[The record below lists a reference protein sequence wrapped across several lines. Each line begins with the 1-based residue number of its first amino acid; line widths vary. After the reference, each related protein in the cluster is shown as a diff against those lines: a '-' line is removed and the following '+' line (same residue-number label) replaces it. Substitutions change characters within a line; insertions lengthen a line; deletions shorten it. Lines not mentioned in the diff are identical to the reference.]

1 MAGCDES
8 HPFLATQ
15 TIDGIY
21 DRVTLVARNA
31 EHITYL
37 FLDETTYQG
46 FGSADCSHF
55 PNLSFPF
62 LVPSGDGTL
71 TITACWGMLLN

>member
-1 MAGCDES
+1 MVGCDES

-21 DRVTLVARNA
+21 DRVTLVAGNA

-37 FLDETTYQG
+37 FLDETTYQS
-46 FGSADCSHF
+46 FCTADCSHF

-62 LVPSGDGTL
+62 SVPSGDS
-71 TITACWGMLLN
+71 TIGIAA